1 MLTLNEIA
9 KKVLTKGIVVRLVF
23 PHKGKNN
30 YVVIAQK
37 KWLDTFGFVT
47 DFAEDDIVDVILE
60 RKFDIDSIKIS
71 LIEYIGAP
79 KDVTLEDLISPTPS
93 FQQLGDDFLLTN
105 ETYINNI
112 KSTIIKLKLNFKEYK
127 SYHIDLYEQLNL
139 EQMKEVYYL
148 RFFPST
154 VDDKNRDEI
163 LTTIKNDVQEKFF
176 LHSEQNENLPNLLT
190 IVPSLYV
197 LGIDSNQIDNE
208 DARFINALKFRW
220 FDLIDSERQKI
231 IMDLNVQLDKLSNI
245 DASDEC
251 IKESKRQTLEYI
263 SLLKDINI
271 DCLNNRTTV
280 KDIISYWPSIMQP
293 MPSYIYES

>member
-1 MLTLNEIA
+1 MLTLNEIV

-37 KWLDTFGFVT
+37 KWLDTFGFAT
-47 DFAEDDIVDVILE
+47 NFAEDDIIDVILE
-60 RKFDIDSIKIS
+60 RKFDVDSIKIS

-79 KDVTLEDLISPTPS
+79 KDITLEDLISPSPS

-105 ETYINNI
+105 KGYIDNI
-112 KSTIIKLKLNFKEYK
+112 KSTIAKLKLNFKEYK
-127 SYHIDLYEQLNL
+127 SYHIDSYEQLNL
-139 EQMKEVYYL
+139 EQMREVYYL

-163 LTTIKNDVQEKFF
+163 LITIKNDVQEKFF
-176 LHSEQNENLPNLLT
+176 LHSEQNGNLPNLLT

-208 DARFINALKFRW
+208 DARFINALKCRW
-220 FDLIDSERQKI
+220 FDLIDGERRKI
-231 IMDLNVQLDKLSNI
+231 INDLNVQLDKLNDI

-251 IKESKRQTLEYI
+251 IEESKKQTLEYL
-263 SLLKDINI
+263 SLLKNINI
-271 DCLNNRTTV
+271 DCLNEHKTV
-280 KDIISYWPSIMQP
+280 KDIISYWPAIMQP